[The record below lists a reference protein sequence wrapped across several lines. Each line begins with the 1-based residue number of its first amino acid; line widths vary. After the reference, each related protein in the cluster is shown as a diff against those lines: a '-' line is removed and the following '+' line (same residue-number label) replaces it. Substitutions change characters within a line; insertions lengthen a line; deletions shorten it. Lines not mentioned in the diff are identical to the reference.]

1 MKKFSLP
8 LAIFVGMIAGIIF
21 GILFPDKAYIAAPLG
36 KIFLKALRIIVIPLI
51 FVSIIDAIGRT
62 GDMAKLSALGSK
74 TVFYYLA
81 TNALA
86 VITSLFVVNLIKPG
100 LGVTFFG
107 KETTA
112 LFEAT
117 DKNIFEVILS
127 SQTLQIIFL
136 AITIGAVTAV
146 FRDKTN
152 VLREFFRKANEL
164 ILKITGFV
172 ILFAPFGVFGLL
184 APVAGDLNWQS
195 AVGIGKFAI
204 TIFLALSI
212 HACITLPLIFKTF
225 SKRSFKEFLKAAGPA
240 LLGAFSTSSSSATL
254 PITLRSMEKDAKI
267 SHETA
272 GFVLPIGATV
282 NMDGTAMYEAMA
294 CLFIAQAVGIDIGIL
309 GQITIFFTA
318 SIAAIGAAAIPS
330 AGLVTLVM
338 VLTAVNLPLEG
349 IGFLLAFDR
358 PFDMSRTTVNVWGDM
373 VGCAV
378 LEKNSES
385 QKNDT

>member
-1 MKKFSLP
+1 
-8 LAIFVGMIAGIIF
+8 
-21 GILFPDKAYIAAPLG
+21 
-36 KIFLKALRIIVIPLI
+36 
-51 FVSIIDAIGRT
+51 
-62 GDMAKLSALGSK
+62 
-74 TVFYYLA
+74 
-81 TNALA
+81 
-86 VITSLFVVNLIKPG
+86 
-100 LGVTFFG
+100 
-107 KETTA
+107 
-112 LFEAT
+112 
-117 DKNIFEVILS
+117 
-127 SQTLQIIFL
+127 
-136 AITIGAVTAV
+136 
-146 FRDKTN
+146 
-152 VLREFFRKANEL
+152 
-164 ILKITGFV
+164 
-172 ILFAPFGVFGLL
+172 
-184 APVAGDLNWQS
+184 
-195 AVGIGKFAI
+195 
-204 TIFLALSI
+204 
-212 HACITLPLIFKTF
+212 
-225 SKRSFKEFLKAAGPA
+225 
-240 LLGAFSTSSSSATL
+240 
-254 PITLRSMEKDAKI
+254 MEKDAKI